1 MPAPFGGHP
10 RFSVSQS
17 HRIGRR
23 ALLTGAAGLGLGT
36 AALGGLPR
44 SSSSGVAGAQ
54 AEPNTLTIPAT
65 PNDFD
70 PHSQYDY
77 NSVVAVRG
85 MYEGLIALKGSATD
99 AYEGLIA
106 ESWEANDDQSVWT
119 FHLRQGVT
127 FQDGSACDAEAVVA
141 SYQRLLAMQKGAWN
155 VVGRFVTDPAQ
166 MSAADPLTVVFDLGR
181 PQPLFEA
188 AMAATY
194 GPQVVNVKAAMA
206 HEVDGD
212 MGNAWMST
220 SPEGAG
226 TGPYRLTSFEP
237 NAATILERYDG
248 YWGGWDGNHFE
259 RIVIRVIDTPEVVRE
274 LVESGELDI
283 VNRFHLPPTDFI
295 ALESDASLVTDW
307 QPTSEVVYL
316 PMTMVGPLASKE
328 ARQALSYAFPYQDV
342 LDGFYEG
349 KATQPRGLV
358 AQTINGYNPETPQYT
373 TDLDK
378 ARELLAAAGLEDGTE
393 LTLMIQASASNNLI
407 GTLFQTNLAE
417 VGITLNIEA
426 VDNATVIGAFYGDA
440 PPEERPNVML
450 FNWWPD
456 YNDAWNQLDPLVRCE
471 PHGSA
476 NGGFYCNKEVDKL
489 LDVARDAATDA
500 EYQAAVFQLQD
511 ILADDPSAIY
521 MAEPDWVTVLQQ
533 DIQGWAFN
541 PIYLGQV
548 DFYKLSR
555 ASS

>member
-1 MPAPFGGHP
+1 
-10 RFSVSQS
+10 
-17 HRIGRR
+17 
-23 ALLTGAAGLGLGT
+23 
-36 AALGGLPR
+36 
-44 SSSSGVAGAQ
+44 
-54 AEPNTLTIPAT
+54 
-65 PNDFD
+65 
-70 PHSQYDY
+70 
-77 NSVVAVRG
+77 
-85 MYEGLIALKGSATD
+85 
-99 AYEGLIA
+99 
-106 ESWEANDDQSVWT
+106 
-119 FHLRQGVT
+119 
-127 FQDGSACDAEAVVA
+127 
-141 SYQRLLAMQKGAWN
+141 
-155 VVGRFVTDPAQ
+155 
-166 MSAADPLTVVFDLGR
+166 
-181 PQPLFEA
+181 
-188 AMAATY
+188 MAATY